1 MMDDDAADDDDDDD
15 DGDGDGDDDDD
26 DDDGD
31 DDDDDDDDSRMMTM
45 MMMMMMMMT
54 SIMHP
59 QTYHIFG
66 DAPPP
71 SHFDL
76 VLQVKAHFPKKTTP
90 SSINCFM
97 LNKTLLLHLYISA
110 LMWDCGSKS
119 LLNIFY

>member
-1 MMDDDAADDDDDDD
+1 MDDDADDADDD
-15 DGDGDGDDDDD
+15 DDDDD

-31 DDDDDDDDSRMMTM
+31 DDDGDDDDDDDDSRMMT
-45 MMMMMMMMT
+45 MMMMMMT

-76 VLQVKAHFPKKTTP
+76 VLQVKAHFPQKNNTQF
-90 SSINCFM
+90 NQ
-97 LNKTLLLHLYISA
+97 LVHVE
-110 LMWDCGSKS
+110 
-119 LLNIFY
+119 